1 VQFEGVAVVGVF
13 AEGAEVP
20 AEVDVDDEGA
30 VVLEVVVEGLQ
41 VGGGVAEGL
50 EAAEEEGLGGG
61 VEFLAVVV

>member
-30 VVLEVVVEGLQ
+30 GVLEVVVEGLQ
-41 VGGGVAEGL
+41 VAGGVAEG
-50 EAAEEEGLGGG
+50 
-61 VEFLAVVV
+61 

>member
-1 VQFEGVAVVGVF
+1 MGVF